1 MKIARYFF
9 PILFM
14 FLLIAP
20 RPGWSAKEPNDH
32 SQEAVNTTEKAA
44 GEEELGPGQGFE
56 TKAEEAKKGVE
67 CPATFGCI
75 ITDTA
80 VPIDKGKF
88 SIQPYFSLG
97 FVTNIFTRNWRRVS
111 AEGNFKNF
119 NTSWKLTYGP
129 IENMEVFVVIPYA
142 QKWANNVN
150 EPGSGGNRSATFG
163 GLGDIDLTVKYR
175 LVEEGKVMPTVT
187 ALFATDFPTGHFKN
201 LNPRFLGTDAIGG
214 GTYIFTTGLNLSK
227 CLNPIVLYAN
237 FWYSMST
244 AFSLNSLGFD
254 RVYPRDFV
262 TVNLAAEYV
271 ITKKWIALL
280 EFTNFWDG
288 GRLIGHKANL
298 PPQALMSVLPGIEYM
313 ATDKF
318 SLALGVNIDY
328 AGKAYP
334 ANVTPTLSMVY
345 QF

>member
-1 MKIARYFF
+1 MRIARYV
-9 PILFM
+9 IL
-14 FLLIAP
+14 LTADGSAAGAKT
-20 RPGWSAKEPNDH
+20 GWSAKEANGQA
-32 SQEAVNTTEKAA
+32 QEAAAESEQPPARRNWAA
-44 GEEELGPGQGFE
+44 GEGFE
-56 TKAEEAKKGVE
+56 TKAEEAKGVE

-97 FVTNIFTRNWRRVS
+97 FVTNVFNRSWRPVS
-111 AEGNFKNF
+111 AKGNFKNF
-119 NTSWKLTYGP
+119 NTTWRFTYGP
-129 IENMEVFVVIPYA
+129 IENMEVFVMIPYI

-150 EPGSGGNRSATFG
+150 NPVPEGERSATFG

-187 ALFATDFPTGHFKN
+187 ALFATDFPTGHFRH
-201 LNPRFLGTDAIGG
+201 LNPRFLLTDAIGG
-214 GTYIFTTGLNLSK
+214 GAYIFTTGFNVSK
-227 CLNPIVLYAN
+227 CLNPVILYGN
-237 FWYSMST
+237 FWYSMSPAYT
-244 AFSLNSLGFD
+244 REIGRLF
-254 RVYPRDFV
+254 PRDFV

-288 GRLIGHKANL
+288 GRLIGHKANV
-298 PPQALMSVLPGIEYM
+298 PPQALMSFLPGIEYM

-318 SLALGVNIDY
+318 SFAVGVNIDF
-328 AGKAYP
+328 AGKTYP
-334 ANVTPTLSMVY
+334 ANVTPIS
-345 QF
+345 Q

>member
-1 MKIARYFF
+1 M
-9 PILFM
+9 
-14 FLLIAP
+14 
-20 RPGWSAKEPNDH
+20 
-32 SQEAVNTTEKAA
+32 
-44 GEEELGPGQGFE
+44 GPGQGFE
-56 TKAEEAKKGVE
+56 TKAEEAKEGVE

-119 NTSWKLTYGP
+119 NTSLRFTYGP
-129 IENMEVFVVIPYA
+129 IENMEVFVVIPYV

-150 EPGSGGNRSATFG
+150 NPAPGGERSASFG

-201 LNPRFLGTDAIGG
+201 LNPRFLTTDLIGG
-214 GTYIFTTGLNLSK
+214 GTYIFTTGFNLSK
-227 CLNPIVLYAN
+227 CLNPIVLYGN

-244 AFSLNSLGFD
+244 AFTLNSLD
-254 RVYPRDFV
+254 IERVYPRDFV

-288 GRLIGHKANL
+288 GRLIGHKANV

-318 SLALGVNIDY
+318 SLALGVNVDY

-334 ANVTPTLSMVY
+334 ANVTPTLSMIY

>member
-1 MKIARYFF
+1 
-9 PILFM
+9 
-14 FLLIAP
+14 
-20 RPGWSAKEPNDH
+20 
-32 SQEAVNTTEKAA
+32 
-44 GEEELGPGQGFE
+44 
-56 TKAEEAKKGVE
+56 
-67 CPATFGCI
+67 
-75 ITDTA
+75 
-80 VPIDKGKF
+80 
-88 SIQPYFSLG
+88 
-97 FVTNIFTRNWRRVS
+97 
-111 AEGNFKNF
+111 
-119 NTSWKLTYGP
+119 
-129 IENMEVFVVIPYA
+129 MEVFVVIPYA